1 MRLTKLPH
9 YLCLMCHQHVD
20 RAMPIPQLCA
30 ACRQRGWAD
39 VLATKARHV
48 AMLKTTWS
56 TMIDHETQARF
67 EAVLE
72 AWSESKLPAPPLR
85 RMNQRKDFERRIVA
99 TVTKADRFAALVETW
114 YDAVLSEEEYDA
126 MMVQAQFAVTEVTQ

>member
-1 MRLTKLPH
+1 
-9 YLCLMCHQHVD
+9 
-20 RAMPIPQLCA
+20 
-30 ACRQRGWAD
+30 

-48 AMLKTTWS
+48 ASLKTTWG

-85 RMNQRKDFERRIVA
+85 RINQRKDFERRIVA

-114 YDAVLSEEEYDA
+114 YDAVLSEEEYET
-126 MMVQAQFAVTEVTQ
+126 MMVQAQFVVLEVQ

>member
-9 YLCLMCHQHVD
+9 YLCLACHQHVD
-20 RAMPIPQLCA
+20 RNVPIPQLCN

-39 VLATKARHV
+39 ALATKARHV
-48 AMLKTTWS
+48 ATLKATWG

-72 AWSESKLPAPPLR
+72 AWSESKLPAPPMR
-85 RMNQRKDFERRIVA
+85 RMQQRKDFERRIVA
-99 TVTKADRFAALVETW
+99 TVTKGDAFAELVATW
-114 YDAVLSEEEYDA
+114 YDSVLSEEEYDA
-126 MMVQAQFAVTEVTQ
+126 MMVQAQFVTMEVQ

>member
-9 YLCLMCHQHVD
+9 YLCLMCHEHVA
-20 RAMPIPQLCA
+20 RESPYPQLCND
-30 ACRQRGWAD
+30 CRQRGWAD
-39 VLATKARHV
+39 VLATKAQHV
-48 AMLKTTWS
+48 AMLKTTWG

-67 EAVLE
+67 DAVLE

-99 TVTKADRFAALVETW
+99 TVTKGDAFAELVATW
-114 YDAVLSEEEYDA
+114 YDAVLSEEEYDT
-126 MMVQAQFAVTEVTQ
+126 MMLQAQFHTMEVQ

>member
-9 YLCLMCHQHVD
+9 YLCLACHQHVD
-20 RAMPIPQLCA
+20 RASPYPQLCN

-48 AMLKTTWS
+48 ASLKTTWG

-99 TVTKADRFAALVETW
+99 TVTKGDRFAALVETW
-114 YDAVLSEEEYDA
+114 YDSVLSEEELDT
-126 MMVQAQFAVTEVTQ
+126 MMVQAQFVTMEVQ

>member
-9 YLCLMCHQHVD
+9 YLCLACHQHVD
-20 RAMPIPQLCA
+20 RNVPIPQLCLD
-30 ACRQRGWAD
+30 CRKRGWAD

-48 AMLKTTWS
+48 AMLKTTWG

-67 EAVLE
+67 DAVLE

-85 RMNQRKDFERRIVA
+85 RMNHRKDFERHIVA
-99 TVTKADRFAALVETW
+99 TVTKGDAFAELVETW
-114 YDAVLSEEEYDA
+114 YDSVLTEEEYDA
-126 MMVQAQFAVTEVTQ
+126 MMVQAQFVTMEVQ

>member
-9 YLCLMCHQHVD
+9 YLCLMCHQHVE
-20 RAMPIPQLCA
+20 RSMPIPQLCTV
-30 ACRQRGWAD
+30 CNQRGWAD

-48 AMLKTTWS
+48 AMLKTTWG

-72 AWSESKLPAPPLR
+72 AWSESKLPAPPMR
-85 RMNQRKDFERRIVA
+85 RMNQRRDFERRIVA
-99 TVTKADRFAALVETW
+99 TATKGDAFAELVTTW
-114 YDAVLSEEEYDA
+114 YDAVLSEEELDT
-126 MMVQAQFAVTEVTQ
+126 MMIQSQFVTWEVQ